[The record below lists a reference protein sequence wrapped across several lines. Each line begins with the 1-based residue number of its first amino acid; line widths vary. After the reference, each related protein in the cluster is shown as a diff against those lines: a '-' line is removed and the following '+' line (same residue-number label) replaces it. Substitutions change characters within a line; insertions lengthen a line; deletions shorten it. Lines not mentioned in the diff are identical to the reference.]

1 MESKLPHVGTSIFSK
16 MTALANQ
23 HGALNLSQGFPEF
36 DAPERLKLRL
46 TQHVQAGMNQYAPS
60 PGVPALQQQIALLA
74 ERKYGAQVDAA
85 AQVTVTA
92 GATEALFV
100 AIQTLVRPGD
110 EVIVFDPAY
119 DSYAPAIELA
129 GGRSVHIALRS
140 PDYRIDWQQVGA
152 AITAKTRAI
161 IINTPH
167 NPSAK
172 TLKAADMA
180 ALQAL
185 VVEHDLYVV
194 SDEVYEHITF
204 DAQPH
209 LSALRDPALA
219 ARAMV
224 VASFG
229 KTFHCTGWKLGYC
242 IAPEALTSEFRKI
255 HQYVTFSCFTPAQL
269 ALADMLNEEPEHV
282 DELADFYQHKRDLLI
297 EALQSS
303 RFTILPSEGSYFLLL
318 DYSAISSLD
327 DVGFC
332 DYLVE
337 AIGVAAIPLS
347 VFYAHGS
354 SDNVIRLCFA
364 KEDNTLLEAA
374 KRLCQL

>member
-1 MESKLPHVGTSIFSK
+1 

-60 PGVPALQQQIALLA
+60 PGVPALQQQIAALI
-74 ERKYGAQVDAA
+74 ERKYGAQIQAD

-100 AIQTLVRPGD
+100 AIQALVRPGD

-119 DSYAPAIELA
+119 DSYHPAIELA
-129 GGRSVHIALRS
+129 GGTSVHIALQA
-140 PDYRIDWQQVGA
+140 PDYLIDWQRVAA
-152 AITAKTRAI
+152 AITPRTRAI
-161 IINTPH
+161 IVNTPH

-172 TLKAADMA
+172 TLKAADIA
-180 ALQAL
+180 ALKAL
-185 VVEHDLYVV
+185 VIDHDLYVI

-209 LSALRDPALA
+209 LSALLDPELA
-219 ARAMV
+219 ERAMV
-224 VASFG
+224 IASFG
-229 KTFHCTGWKLGYC
+229 KTFHCTGWKMGYC
-242 IAPEALTSEFRKI
+242 IAPQTLSKEFRKV

-282 DELADFYQHKRDLLI
+282 DALAEFYQQKRDLLI
-297 EALQSS
+297 EALQDS

-354 SDNVIRLCFA
+354 SDKVIRLCFA

>member
-46 TQHVQAGMNQYAPS
+46 TQYVQAGMNQYAPS
-60 PGVPALQQQIALLA
+60 PGMPALQQQIAALV
-74 ERKYGAQVDAA
+74 ERKYGAKIRAD

-119 DSYAPAIELA
+119 DSYHPAIKLA
-129 GGRSVHIALRS
+129 GGTSVHIALQA
-140 PDYRIDWQQVGA
+140 PDYRVDWQQVA
-152 AITAKTRAI
+152 AAVTTKTRAI

-172 TLKAADMA
+172 TLKAADMT
-180 ALQAL
+180 ALKAL
-185 VVEHDLYVV
+185 VNEHDLYLI

-204 DAQPH
+204 DTQPH
-209 LSALRDPALA
+209 MSALRDPDLA
-219 ARAMV
+219 AKAMV

-242 IAPEALTSEFRKI
+242 IAPETLSDEFRKI

-269 ALADMLNEEPEHV
+269 ALADMLKEEPEHV
-282 DELADFYQHKRDLLI
+282 DALSDFYQHKRDLLV
-297 EALQSS
+297 EALQPG

-327 DVGFC
+327 DVRFC
-332 DYLVE
+332 EYLVE
-337 AIGVAAIPLS
+337 EVGVAAIPLS
-347 VFYAHGS
+347 VFYAGGS
-354 SDNVIRLCFA
+354 TDKVIRLCFA
-364 KEDNTLLEAA
+364 KEDSTLQEAA